1 MCVCVCS
8 LQQTYEAKRQ
18 EFVVELQR
26 REDEMRQMFVQ
37 RVKEKESELKEAERE
52 VCRPTGTG
60 PCQLPP
66 PFQFNPK
73 YNVQPVLAPS
83 PPQLQSRFEQLKRLH
98 ADEKA
103 TLEEKKR
110 LLEDDQSSFS
120 KRKAAAQLLQ
130 AQSLTANGKK
140 DKDRK
145 K

>member
-1 MCVCVCS
+1 MCVRS

-18 EFVVELQR
+18 EFLVELQR

-52 VCRPTGTG
+52 VCRPTGTRSHHLVSVFSSS
-60 PCQLPP
+60 QDTTSNLPI
-66 PFQFNPK
+66 
-73 YNVQPVLAPS
+73 APS

-103 TLEEKKR
+103 ALEEKKR

>member
-1 MCVCVCS
+1 MTCS

-18 EFVVELQR
+18 EFLVELQK

-37 RVKEKESELKEAERE
+37 RVKEKEAELKDAERE
-52 VCRPTGTG
+52 VSGRDA
-60 PCQLPP
+60 
-66 PFQFNPK
+66 
-73 YNVQPVLAPS
+73 VLRNGLILVMDPWKAS
-83 PPQLQSRFEQLKRLH
+83 PPLIRLCPVQLQSRFEQLKRLH

-103 TLEEKKR
+103 SLEEKKR
-110 LLEDDQSSFS
+110 LLEEDQSVFS
-120 KRKAAAQLLQ
+120 KRRAAAQLLQ

>member
-1 MCVCVCS
+1 MKQICLTLSRSFC
-8 LQQTYEAKRQ
+8 
-18 EFVVELQR
+18 
-26 REDEMRQMFVQ
+26 MF
-37 RVKEKESELKEAERE
+37 S
-52 VCRPTGTG
+52 
-60 PCQLPP
+60 
-66 PFQFNPK
+66 
-73 YNVQPVLAPS
+73 
-83 PPQLQSRFEQLKRLH
+83 PQLQSRFEQLKRLH

-103 TLEEKKR
+103 ALEEKKR

>member
-1 MCVCVCS
+1 MTGCVILELLFFVRACVCS

-66 PFQFNPK
+66 PHLS
-73 YNVQPVLAPS
+73 VQP
-83 PPQLQSRFEQLKRLH
+83 KI
-98 ADEKA
+98 
-103 TLEEKKR
+103 
-110 LLEDDQSSFS
+110 
-120 KRKAAAQLLQ
+120 
-130 AQSLTANGKK
+130 
-140 DKDRK
+140 
-145 K
+145 